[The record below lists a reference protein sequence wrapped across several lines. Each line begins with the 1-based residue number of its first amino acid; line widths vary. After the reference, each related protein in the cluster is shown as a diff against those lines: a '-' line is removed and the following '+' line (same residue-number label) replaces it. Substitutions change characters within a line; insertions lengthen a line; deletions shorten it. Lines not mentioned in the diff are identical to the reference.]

1 MGSRTHH
8 STNPRPTL
16 PEPTGPHDERF
27 VYGLTAA
34 GRRALEHQRRA
45 DAAAAAGPPVLRR
58 GRISSR
64 WRGDRRR
71 PDLRLGGQWL
81 ADAGFG
87 LGQRFQLE
95 VATGHLV
102 IRAV

>member
-34 GRRALEHQRRA
+34 GRRALEQQRRA
-45 DAAAAAGPPVLRR
+45 DAGGAGGRPVAASVAEKPPQENVGHRVGSDR
-58 GRISSR
+58 GKTGLARAKV
-64 WRGDRRR
+64 R
-71 PDLRLGGQWL
+71 PDRPALRG
-81 ADAGFG
+81 
-87 LGQRFQLE
+87 
-95 VATGHLV
+95 
-102 IRAV
+102 